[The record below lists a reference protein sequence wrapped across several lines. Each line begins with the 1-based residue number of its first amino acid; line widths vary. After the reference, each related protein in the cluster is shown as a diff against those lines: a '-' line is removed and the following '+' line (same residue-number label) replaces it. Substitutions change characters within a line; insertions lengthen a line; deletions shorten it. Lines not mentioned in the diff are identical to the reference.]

1 MKRYILTDRSGIYI
15 IDLQQSVTQIDA
27 AYNFVRDLVA
37 NGGSV
42 MFVGTKKQAQGVVS
56 TEAIRV
62 GQPYINQ
69 RWLGGLLTNF
79 NTVNKRIQRLKEL
92 DTMDF
97 EDASKSS
104 FTKKE
109 LLIFRRE
116 RDKLEKSLG
125 GIRNMA
131 KIPQAIWVVDT
142 NKEHLAITE
151 AKKLGIPVIAI
162 LDTNCDPED
171 VTIGIPGNDDAIR
184 SIEILTKVIAD
195 AAADGMIAR
204 HSKDEE
210 QAEPLAEWER
220 ELLEQG
226 QAEAASTPEV
236 ATEAPAAKETEATPA
251 AKEAPKAAAKKAEPK
266 AAAEKKAAPK
276 AAAEKKAAPK
286 TAAAKPAAE
295 KAPAKKPAAK
305 KAEPKAAAAKPKT
318 ETKKKDA

>member
-1 MKRYILTDRSGIYI
+1 MKRFILTDRSGIYI
-15 IDLQQSVTQIDA
+15 IDLQQSVTQIDQ
-27 AYNFVRDLVA
+27 AYNFVKDIVA
-37 NGGSV
+37 NGGSI
-42 MFVGTKKQAQGVVS
+42 MFVGTKKQAQEVISV
-56 TEAIRV
+56 EAKRV

-97 EDASKSS
+97 DDASKSS

-125 GIRNMA
+125 GIRNMS
-131 KIPQAIWVVDT
+131 KTPSAIWVVDT
-142 NKEHLAITE
+142 IKEHLAITE

-204 HSKDEE
+204 HSKGEE

-226 QAEAASTPEV
+226 SEASAPESD
-236 ATEAPAAKETEATPA
+236 EA
-251 AKEAPKAAAKKAEPK
+251 KAAAPA
-266 AAAEKKAAPK
+266 KKAAPK
-276 AAAEKKAAPK
+276 AAD
-286 TAAAKPAAE
+286 
-295 KAPAKKPAAK
+295 KKPAAK
-305 KAEPKAAAAKPKT
+305 KTEKPEAAPEAAA
-318 ETKKKDA
+318 ETPAAEAEADKKDA

>member
-1 MKRYILTDRSGIYI
+1 VKH
-15 IDLQQSVTQIDA
+15 IDD

-42 MFVGTKKQAQGVVS
+42 MFVGTKKQAQEVIS
-56 TEAIRV
+56 TQALRV

-131 KIPQAIWVVDT
+131 KTPSALWVVDT
-142 NKEHLAITE
+142 IKEHLAITE

-162 LDTNCDPED
+162 LDSNCDPDD

-204 HSKDEE
+204 HSKDET

-226 QAEAASTPEV
+226 KSETPESAAEVPVVAAPVVEAPVVEAATV
-236 ATEAPAAKETEATPA
+236 
-251 AKEAPKAAAKKAEPK
+251 EAPKVE
-266 AAAEKKAAPK
+266 
-276 AAAEKKAAPK
+276 
-286 TAAAKPAAE
+286 
-295 KAPAKKPAAK
+295 AKKPAS
-305 KAEPKAAAAKPKT
+305 EKT
-318 ETKKKDA
+318 EETPAATEATSAEEPEADKKDA

>member
-1 MKRYILTDRSGIYI
+1 MKPFILTDRSGIYI
-15 IDLQQSVTQIDA
+15 IDLQQSVKHIDD

-42 MFVGTKKQAQGVVS
+42 MFVGTKKQAQGVIS
-56 TEAIRV
+56 AEAIRV

-131 KIPQAIWVVDT
+131 KTPSALWVVDT
-142 NKEHLAITE
+142 IKEHLAITE

-162 LDTNCDPED
+162 LDSNCDPDD

-204 HSKDEE
+204 HSKDED

-226 QAEAASTPEV
+226 KSEATDVVAETPATDAANVEAEKPAAAETE
-236 ATEAPAAKETEATPA
+236 EAPAAAKTE
-251 AKEAPKAAAKKAEPK
+251 EAP
-266 AAAEKKAAPK
+266 AAAET
-276 AAAEKKAAPK
+276 E
-286 TAAAKPAAE
+286 E
-295 KAPAKKPAAK
+295 APASTEEPTPAVEAD
-305 KAEPKAAAAKPKT
+305 T
-318 ETKKKDA
+318 DKKDA

>member
-1 MKRYILTDRSGIYI
+1 MITMRQLLDAGVHFGHQTRRWNPKMKRFILTDRSGIYI
-15 IDLQQSVTQIDA
+15 IDLQQSVTQIDQ
-27 AYNFVRDLVA
+27 AYNFVKDIVA
-37 NGGSV
+37 NGGSI
-42 MFVGTKKQAQGVVS
+42 MFVGTKKQAQEVISV
-56 TEAIRV
+56 EAKRV

-97 EDASKSS
+97 DDASKSS

-125 GIRNMA
+125 GIRNMSKTPSA
-131 KIPQAIWVVDT
+131 LWVVDT
-142 NKEHLAITE
+142 IKEHLAITE

-204 HSKDEE
+204 HSKGEE

-226 QAEAASTPEV
+226 SEASAPESD
-236 ATEAPAAKETEATPA
+236 EA
-251 AKEAPKAAAKKAEPK
+251 KAAAPA
-266 AAAEKKAAPK
+266 KKAAPK
-276 AAAEKKAAPK
+276 AAD
-286 TAAAKPAAE
+286 
-295 KAPAKKPAAK
+295 KKPAAK
-305 KAEPKAAAAKPKT
+305 KTEKPEAAPEAAA
-318 ETKKKDA
+318 ETPAAEAEADKKDA

>member
-1 MKRYILTDRSGIYI
+1 
-15 IDLQQSVTQIDA
+15 
-27 AYNFVRDLVA
+27 
-37 NGGSV
+37 
-42 MFVGTKKQAQGVVS
+42 
-56 TEAIRV
+56 
-62 GQPYINQ
+62 
-69 RWLGGLLTNF
+69 
-79 NTVNKRIQRLKEL
+79 
-92 DTMDF
+92 MDF

-131 KIPQAIWVVDT
+131 KTPSALWVVDT
-142 NKEHLAITE
+142 IKEHLAITE

-162 LDTNCDPED
+162 LDSNCDPDD

-204 HSKDEE
+204 HSKDED

-226 QAEAASTPEV
+226 KSEATDVVAEAPATDAENVEAEKPAAKTAEPKKAQAEKPAAAKTE
-236 ATEAPAAKETEATPA
+236 EAPAAAKTE
-251 AKEAPKAAAKKAEPK
+251 EAPAAAKTE
-266 AAAEKKAAPK
+266 EAPD
-276 AAAEKKAAPK
+276 ATEES
-286 TAAAKPAAE
+286 TPAVE
-295 KAPAKKPAAK
+295 S
-305 KAEPKAAAAKPKT
+305 
-318 ETKKKDA
+318 ETDKKDA

>member
-1 MKRYILTDRSGIYI
+1 MAMITMRQLLDAGVHFGHQTRRWNPKMKRFILTDRSGIYI
-15 IDLQQSVTQIDA
+15 IDLQQSVTQIDQ
-27 AYNFVRDLVA
+27 AYNFVKDIVA
-37 NGGSV
+37 NGGSI
-42 MFVGTKKQAQGVVS
+42 MFVGTKKQAQEVISV
-56 TEAIRV
+56 EAKRV

-97 EDASKSS
+97 DDASKSS

-125 GIRNMA
+125 GIRNMS
-131 KIPQAIWVVDT
+131 KTPSAIWVVDT
-142 NKEHLAITE
+142 IKEHLAITE

-204 HSKDEE
+204 HSKGEE

-226 QAEAASTPEV
+226 SEASAPESD
-236 ATEAPAAKETEATPA
+236 EA
-251 AKEAPKAAAKKAEPK
+251 KAAAPA
-266 AAAEKKAAPK
+266 KKAAPK
-276 AAAEKKAAPK
+276 AAD
-286 TAAAKPAAE
+286 
-295 KAPAKKPAAK
+295 KKPAAK
-305 KAEPKAAAAKPKT
+305 KTEKPEAAPEAAA
-318 ETKKKDA
+318 ETPAPEAEADKKDA